1 MKHIRE
7 NIANN
12 NPEVFTYIINYLAN
26 LLQHPHKKANT
37 ALIIKSVQGVGKDT
51 IFNWFGNNILG
62 KHYYC
67 NDDSA
72 ELLFGRFNSCIE
84 NKILCVL
91 NEASGKDTF
100 TINEKIKNA
109 ITRNINTIEK
119 KGKTPYDNTNN
130 IGFVFLTNND
140 NPIKVPHDDR
150 RFTGFEC
157 NYKNANNKEYFTNL
171 YNEIN
176 SGIYNRAFYD
186 YFINI
191 DLTYYDFTNSRPIT
205 NFYNNMKEI
214 NIPILA
220 RFFEKIVDANNKD
233 CSFSS
238 TDLFN
243 RFNDFIKSN
252 NFKVEFTST
261 KFGIDIKN
269 YDGIEK
275 RKTRTNNIID
285 INIIKLKQYLI
296 TKYKIEFCD
305 FIDPEDEIEEDEDI
319 KCALDVI

>member
-1 MKHIRE
+1 M
-7 NIANN
+7 
-12 NPEVFTYIINYLAN
+12 
-26 LLQHPHKKANT
+26 
-37 ALIIKSVQGVGKDT
+37 
-51 IFNWFGNNILG
+51 
-62 KHYYC
+62 
-67 NDDSA
+67 
-72 ELLFGRFNSCIE
+72 
-84 NKILCVL
+84 
-91 NEASGKDTF
+91 
-100 TINEKIKNA
+100 
-109 ITRNINTIEK
+109 
-119 KGKTPYDNTNN
+119 
-130 IGFVFLTNND
+130 
-140 NPIKVPHDDR
+140 
-150 RFTGFEC
+150 
-157 NYKNANNKEYFTNL
+157 
-171 YNEIN
+171 
-176 SGIYNRAFYD
+176 AFYD

-191 DLTYYDFTNSRPIT
+191 DLTNYDFTNSRPIT

-220 RFFEKIVDANNKD
+220 RFFEKIVDANNGD

-243 RFNDFIKSN
+243 RFNDFTKSN

-296 TKYKIEFCD
+296 TKYKIEFCE
-305 FIDPEDEIEEDEDI
+305 FIDPEDEIEEEEDI